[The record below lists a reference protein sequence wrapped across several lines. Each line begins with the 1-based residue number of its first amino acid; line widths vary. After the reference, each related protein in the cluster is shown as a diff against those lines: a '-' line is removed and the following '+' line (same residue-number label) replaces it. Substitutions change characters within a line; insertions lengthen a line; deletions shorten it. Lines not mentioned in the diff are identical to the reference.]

1 MLSEKM
7 SMMNRYGVEGV
18 NWDYWENLQE
28 ELIPEPYTKEN
39 LKGKLA
45 SEYPEPFVVAYNDGA
60 FWGTGEPRDTSY
72 MQVGPACLSRDIYWG
87 VSNTYDYSTPE
98 QTTITEWNIKYTNS
112 TLDALKMIPDESVV
126 TLPMTTEELA
136 DANEIQTTLS
146 SYVRESIGA
155 FLTGEWDI
163 DTYWDTYLAELDKI
177 GIDEVLAL
185 YQTAFDR
192 TK

>member
-1 MLSEKM
+1 
-7 SMMNRYGVEGV
+7 
-18 NWDYWENLQE
+18 
-28 ELIPEPYTKEN
+28 
-39 LKGKLA
+39 
-45 SEYPEPFVVAYNDGA
+45 
-60 FWGTGEPRDTSY
+60 
-72 MQVGPACLSRDIYWG
+72 
-87 VSNTYDYSTPE
+87 
-98 QTTITEWNIKYTNS
+98 
-112 TLDALKMIPDESVV
+112 
-126 TLPMTTEELA
+126 MTTEELA